1 MIRLILVFFILT
13 GCKTTQL
20 IENVKG
26 DFSAENRAVI
36 FNKSTAELK
45 ESVPINGMIFVKKNE
60 TIYSIGNKYKVIP
73 KNIIDDNNLIKPY
86 ILKENQILFLRNK
99 NVYVIK
105 SGDNIDKIS
114 LRFAV
119 NKLDIINL
127 NKLKNSNLLKVGSKI
142 LIPVKK
148 NYSLIDQIID
158 KKIYNV
164 KPNLN
169 KYKNIK
175 TKKIQNAPDFIWP
188 AKGGI
193 TKNYGNFG
201 KGQHNDG
208 VDIRLKA
215 NTPIFSAHEGKIAFM
230 GSQIKKFGNLILI
243 KHDNGWLT
251 AYSNIGKYNVKQG
264 QKVTKKQ
271 IIGYSSSNEEIFHF
285 QIRYKRNPVNPNSYI
300 N

>member
-1 MIRLILVFFILT
+1 MFRLIILFFILT
-13 GCKTTQL
+13 SCKTTQL
-20 IENVKG
+20 IENAKG
-26 DFSAENRAVI
+26 NFTAEDKVVI
-36 FNKSTAELK
+36 FNKSSSELK
-45 ESVPINGMIFVKKNE
+45 ESIPINGMIFVKKDE
-60 TIYSIGNKYKVIP
+60 TIYSIGNKYQVIP
-73 KNIIDDNNLIKPY
+73 KNIIDDNNLLKPY

-105 SGDNIDKIS
+105 LGDNIDKIS
-114 LRFAV
+114 FRFAV
-119 NKLDIINL
+119 NKSDIISL
-127 NKLKNSNLLKVGSKI
+127 NKLKNNNLLEVGSKI

-164 KPNLN
+164 KPEVN
-169 KYKNIK
+169 KYKNIE
-175 TKKIQNAPDFIWP
+175 TKIIQNAPDFIWP
-188 AKGGI
+188 AKGEI
-193 TKNYGNFG
+193 TKNYGSFG

-208 VDIRLKA
+208 IDIKLKN
-215 NTPIFSAHEGKIAFM
+215 NTPIFSSHDGKIAFV

-264 QKVTKKQ
+264 QNVTKKQ
-271 IIGYSSSNEEIFHF
+271 IIAYSSLNGEKFHF
-285 QIRYKRNPVNPNSYI
+285 QIRYNRNPVNPNSYI

>member
-1 MIRLILVFFILT
+1 LIRIILLFLILT
-13 GCKTTQL
+13 GCKTTQ
-20 IENVKG
+20 IYENVKG
-26 DFSAENRAVI
+26 DFAAENKAII
-36 FNKSTAELK
+36 FNKSSTELK
-45 ESVPINGMIFVKKNE
+45 ESIPINGMIFVKKNE
-60 TIYSIGNKYKVIP
+60 TIYSIANKYKVIP

-86 ILKENQILFLRNK
+86 ILKEYQILCLRNK

-119 NKLDIINL
+119 NKLDIIRL
-127 NKLKNSNLLKVGSKI
+127 NKLKNSNLLKIGSKI

-158 KKIYNV
+158 KNIYKI
-164 KPNLN
+164 KPNVN
-169 KYKNIK
+169 KYKNTE
-175 TKKIQNAPDFIWP
+175 TKIIQNAPDFIWP
-188 AKGGI
+188 AKGEI
-193 TKNYGNFG
+193 IKNYGSFG

-208 VDIRLKA
+208 IDIKLKI
-215 NTPIFSAHEGKIAFM
+215 NTPIFSSHQGKVAFI

-264 QKVTKKQ
+264 QRVNKKQ
-271 IIGYSSSNEEIFHF
+271 IIAYSSSNKEIFHF

>member
-1 MIRLILVFFILT
+1 LIRLFLILFVLS
-13 GCKTTQL
+13 GCKTTKL
-20 IENVKG
+20 VENVK
-26 DFSAENRAVI
+26 DNLAAEKKATI
-36 FNKSTAELK
+36 FNKSSPELK
-45 ESVPINGMIFVKKNE
+45 ENIPISGMVFVKKNE
-60 TIYSIGNKYKVIP
+60 SIYSIANKYNVIP
-73 KNIIDDNNLIKPY
+73 KNIIDDNNLTKPV

-99 NVYVIK
+99 NFYIIK
-105 SGDNIDKIS
+105 PGDNIDKIS

-119 NKLDIINL
+119 KKSDIISL
-127 NKLKNSNLLKVGSKI
+127 NKLKNSNFLKVGSKI

-148 NYSLIDQIID
+148 NYSIID
-158 KKIYNV
+158 KILDQKVYNTL
-164 KPNLN
+164 PITN
-169 KYKNIK
+169 KYKRVK
-175 TKKIQNAPDFIWP
+175 TNKIVNAPNFIWP
-188 AKGGI
+188 AKGEIIKKFG
-193 TKNYGNFG
+193 TFG

-208 VDIRLKA
+208 IDLKLKT
-215 NTPIFSAHEGKIAFM
+215 NTPILSSYDGKIAFI

-271 IIGYSSSNEEIFHF
+271 IIAYSSSTEKIFHF